1 MVSMGRLALGLL
13 LAILASLGGDSRA
26 DEVPALTDCR
36 VADLDMDAA
45 KTRFLITWQCPD
57 ALWAVT
63 YKAVSARIVTLAK
76 RKR

>member
-1 MVSMGRLALGLL
+1 MSRARLAFGLL
-13 LAILASLGGDSRA
+13 LVLLASLGADSRA
-26 DEVPALTDCR
+26 DEMPALTDCR
-36 VADLDMDAA
+36 VADLDIDET

-63 YKAVSARIVTLAK
+63 YKAVSARVVTLVK